1 MGWLR
6 ASAQLGLWLE
16 RLADQ
21 PVMSERVDD
30 FNAEDVQLVL
40 LIQSLRDLPGSLVS
54 ARR

>member
-6 ASAQLGLWLE
+6 ASAQLGLWLAG
-16 RLADQ
+16 LADQ

-30 FNAEDVQLVL
+30 FNGEDLQLAL
-40 LIQSLRDLPGSLVS
+40 LIQSLRDLLGSLVS